1 MHRVSRPWLKLL
13 SAVGVILV
21 LIMMMKRGKSSAQ
34 RSRSDNHNGDEK
46 THPATY
52 AVYTRLPSRPR
63 VCTA

>member
-13 SAVGVILV
+13 SAVGVILP
-21 LIMMMKRGKSSAQ
+21 LIMMMKRRRSSAQ
-34 RSRSDNHNGDEK
+34 RSRSDNQERSHRL
-46 THPATY
+46 TY